1 MKNFEDLVKNKNV
14 VIVGPAHHLTGS
26 NFGKIIDSYDV
37 VVKIN
42 GLLYNK
48 NPKDYGARI
57 DVLTTNLEF
66 IRNNQLTDDLLIKK
80 GIKFILCKRI
90 FNNETQIPFKVLRT
104 PDHKL
109 FENSPAP
116 LNGINAINEII
127 NNKPKELFITGFDFY
142 TSGRWF
148 TENYYPTSPE
158 YTGSGNPKWDFKFVD
173 PSASQS
179 NSLHRIE
186 VDFMFLADLCKTNSN
201 IKLDNKL
208 KDLFNLYEKQKSLIK

>member
-66 IRNNQLTDDLLIKK
+66 IRNNQKTYLI
-80 GIKFILCKRI
+80 
-90 FNNETQIPFKVLRT
+90 
-104 PDHKL
+104 
-109 FENSPAP
+109 
-116 LNGINAINEII
+116 
-127 NNKPKELFITGFDFY
+127 Y
-142 TSGRWF
+142 T
-148 TENYYPTSPE
+148 
-158 YTGSGNPKWDFKFVD
+158 
-173 PSASQS
+173 
-179 NSLHRIE
+179 
-186 VDFMFLADLCKTNSN
+186 
-201 IKLDNKL
+201 
-208 KDLFNLYEKQKSLIK
+208 KSKNH